1 MITLGSSLLGVG
13 LVIVCV
19 LGALSLAAGDQ
30 NSVAISA
37 EIFWLAVA
45 SSAFGLFFI
54 SLGIWRQIRAA
65 REEDRQPQLR
75 EDWRSQS

>member
-1 MITLGSSLLGVG
+1 MITLGAGLLGVG

-19 LGALSLAAGDQ
+19 FGTLSLAAGDQ

-37 EIFWLAVA
+37 DVFWLALA
-45 SSAFGLFFI
+45 SIAFGLFFV
-54 SLGIWRQIRAA
+54 SLGVWRYL
-65 REEDRQPQLR
+65 REERKDDRQPPLR